1 MYIYLYIIQS
11 YSTHSV
17 DLLSLC
23 GPYCLLTRSSFVA
36 EVMKEINS
44 FELIEVPEGIEASV
58 KARAVT
64 VKGARG
70 TLTKV
75 KCKNESVWRKSCAF
89 EIKDFLHFSSYSG
102 VQASGSRHLH
112 AWQKDHQGADDEYV
126 NNIAFK
132 PSMVK
137 LHQNSLI
144 SHLLRLRSGLERR
157 SRSPPWGL
165 SAVTSRT
172 CSRASPWWDFND
184 KRIDEDHG
192 IVMLMMCFVWNL
204 QGPIGLWPRAR
215 RPREGVK
222 KKCFF
227 WDICPEYGWAGCIF
241 PNFRCHIPTTIFQH
255 KSSQV
260 WVDGAVKAQNQIQ
273 ILGEIY

>member
-1 MYIYLYIIQS
+1 
-11 YSTHSV
+11 
-17 DLLSLC
+17 
-23 GPYCLLTRSSFVA
+23 
-36 EVMKEINS
+36 MKEINS

-89 EIKDFLHFSSYSG
+89 EIKDFLRFSSYSG

-126 NNIAFK
+126 NNIALK

-215 RPREGVK
+215 RLLGRSKKTFFVGRLSRIWVGGVQIPK
-222 KKCFF
+222 LSVPYTNHYFSAQK
-227 WDICPEYGWAGCIF
+227 F
-241 PNFRCHIPTTIFQH
+241 PNLFFSTKVP
-255 KSSQV
+255 KSEWMGQSKPKTKSKF
-260 WVDGAVKAQNQIQ
+260 WVKFIKC
-273 ILGEIY
+273 I

>member
-89 EIKDFLHFSSYSG
+89 EIKDFLRFSSYSG

-126 NNIAFK
+126 NSIAFK

-137 LHQNSLI
+137 LYQNSLI
-144 SHLLRLRSGLERR
+144 YHLLRLRSGLERR

-172 CSRASPWWDFND
+172 CSRDSPWYALLSWV
-184 KRIDEDHG
+184 RVLG
-192 IVMLMMCFVWNL
+192 C
-204 QGPIGLWPRAR
+204 
-215 RPREGVK
+215 
-222 KKCFF
+222 KKCH
-227 WDICPEYGWAGCIF
+227 
-241 PNFRCHIPTTIFQH
+241 N
-255 KSSQV
+255 
-260 WVDGAVKAQNQIQ
+260 
-273 ILGEIY
+273 